1 MDKIKINTQYIKLS
15 QFLKWSNLVTSG
27 AEAKL
32 LIQNEKVK
40 VNGKIELQRG
50 KKIIKGDV
58 IQVGNKTIQVD

>member
-50 KKIIKGDV
+50 KKIIKGDI
-58 IQVGNKTIQVD
+58 IQVDNKTIQVD